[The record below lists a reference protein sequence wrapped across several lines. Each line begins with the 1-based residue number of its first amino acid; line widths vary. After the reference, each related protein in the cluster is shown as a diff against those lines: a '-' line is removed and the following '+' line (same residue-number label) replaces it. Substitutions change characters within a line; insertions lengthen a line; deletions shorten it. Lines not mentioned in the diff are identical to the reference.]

1 MKRNLAEKKESRNN
15 GLIRLLHFKKAIR
28 ECIQNGADNY
38 EMQRIA
44 DQHGFTF
51 AKPF

>member
-1 MKRNLAEKKESRNN
+1 MDMAIQTSKREN
-15 GLIRLLHFKKAIR
+15 GLLKLLRFKRAIC
-28 ECIQNGADNY
+28 ECIQNGADKN

>member
-1 MKRNLAEKKESRNN
+1 MIEAKMTKKEN
-15 GLIRLLHFKKAIR
+15 GLIRLLKFKKAIR
-28 ECIQNGADNY
+28 QCIQNGADNN

>member
-1 MKRNLAEKKESRNN
+1 METVKQEN
-15 GLIRLLHFKKAIR
+15 GLLRLIKFKRAIR
-28 ECIQNGADNY
+28 QCIQNGANDD
-38 EMQRIA
+38 EMKKIA